1 MVSVKKSDT
10 VQVISGKDKG
20 KQGAILAISRKKGK
34 VMVKGVA
41 IAVKHAKPRKQGEAG
56 GIKARESFIH
66 IAKVQP
72 VCGSCKAPTRIGVKT
87 VEGGKRARICVRCK
101 ELF

>member
-1 MVSVKKSDT
+1 MVSIKKSDT

-41 IAVKHAKPRKQGEAG
+41 IVSKHTKPRKQGEVG
-56 GIKARESFIH
+56 GIKERESFIH
-66 IAKVQP
+66 ISKVQP
-72 VCGSCKAPTRIGVKT
+72 VCSSCNKPTRVGAKMI
-87 VEGGKRARICVRCK
+87 EGDKRARMCIRCK